1 MKKEKKF
8 QIPEVEIIAFIDD
21 DIITTSDVD
30 GGWNDMSIPPYPG
43 N

>member
-8 QIPEVEIIAFIDD
+8 QIPEVEIVEFVND

-30 GGWNDMSIPPYPG
+30 EGWNDMSIPPYPG